1 MVPPLIFDISTIPL
15 TQVRFDTAAVEQM
28 IPQRGQMR
36 MLDGVIHLSE
46 DFNEAVAFKDV
57 RDDEFWVTGHI
68 PGRPLLPGVL
78 MIEAAA
84 QLASL
89 LTKHHLA
96 PNEQG
101 GFVGFVGADH
111 VKFRE
116 QVLPGSRLLL
126 LSKVTQF
133 SRRRTVCLSQG
144 LVNGTLVFEATVK
157 GMLI

>member
-1 MVPPLIFDISTIPL
+1 MVPPLIIDISSIPL
-15 TQVRFDTAAVEQM
+15 NQIQFDTAAIEQV
-28 IPQRGQMR
+28 IPQRGHMR
-36 MLDGVIHLSE
+36 MLDGVVHLSE

-57 RDDEFWVTGHI
+57 RNDEFWVAGHI
-68 PGRPLLPGVL
+68 PGRPLMPGVL

-84 QLASL
+84 QLASF
-89 LTKHHLA
+89 LTKHHLE
-96 PNEQG
+96 PNEKI

-116 QVLPGSRLLL
+116 QVQPGSRMLV

-144 LVNGTLVFEATVK
+144 LVDGTIVFEATVK